1 MKIVNYSEP
10 HGTLAAG
17 GGKCPHKKKKNKHG
31 IFEPHGIFAAGGGK
45 CPHKKKKQNKHG
57 IFADGAQ
64 NAHTRKK
71 QTRHFRRWEG
81 QGAHTRKKNK
91 QMGNTYI

>member
-1 MKIVNYSEP
+1 MWI
-10 HGTLAAG
+10 TLNPTALWPPG
-17 GGKCPHKKKKNKHG
+17 GQMPTQEKKKQTRH
-31 IFEPHGIFAAGGGK
+31 FRTPRHFRRWGGQMSTQE
-45 CPHKKKKQNKHG
+45 KKQNKHG
-57 IFADGAQ
+57 IFADGGQ

>member
-1 MKIVNYSEP
+1 MKIVDYSEP
-10 HGTLAAG
+10 YGTLAAG
-17 GGKCPHKKKKNKHG
+17 GANAHTRKKKNKHG

-57 IFADGAQ
+57 IFADGGQ

-71 QTRHFRRWEG
+71 
-81 QGAHTRKKNK
+81 
-91 QMGNTYI
+91 